1 MDPTRAYAQHHGLGR
16 VERLVRLRGQVDLG
30 NQLGSS
36 AALCLTQAGLFLVA
50 ARDAQ
55 TGTSI
60 NLLDRTDVSYRIGR
74 LSDTLVVGER
84 ELGVPAGKG
93 ERTRQLFA
101 LARLRQGSGRVPCGP
116 FLARHVESPD
126 EVERAWLSGFL
137 AERELCLAWLD
148 SVTRERL
155 DSPIVGGSEVELV
168 FVLTSERAALLALS
182 DLGDLHADSLEG
194 PLVVEPGFGRARI
207 TMGSR
212 QWHSTLGN
220 AGLYSELSHVVQL
233 GRADRL
239 LEVARLN
246 WLGRRSHGGLSFAR
260 KLLDQAAREQDAR
273 ASVLAFLVSAEL
285 DEPEPARPDPTM
297 ALSALAASPASALAE
312 LWVGWEMSAASGR
325 ALLDRLRQRGEAAE
339 PWALELHASVHARM
353 NALLGDGEARAY
365 ADIALAEH
373 MIACGER
380 ERARSVLEARLASL
394 PSEALEDLLPARD
407 ADLTVG
413 GGGQALR
420 VRAHE
425 LLAQARGGAEARD
438 PKARAELARLQPLVV
453 ARVRALVEVA
463 EGDLSSRAQD
473 VLNVLE
479 PLGLVAERERP
490 APDHAKALTDDL
502 LFGLVRH
509 PLAREGGALLG
520 KLQALLASVPIPDQG
535 VLRDYVE
542 QLTPEQQS
550 GAGGALAHAA
560 RLFGL
565 RQLGAFVSRGRKGI
579 GFRSYEG
586 PEAFVLIG
594 GRHLEPESE
603 YRMTPGELAFALGAE
618 VAHLRFGHSRVTS
631 DEVWA
636 GALEKG
642 KQGLDLALGVLPLLR
657 GLKVARRVH
666 QVVQRVPMDALQR
679 AVTSARMLRRGVE
692 KKLGPR
698 HAEPATRGGEMLS
711 AINEEVVAAH
721 RVMQLTADRAGLLLC
736 GDPCAAL
743 RAIMLARSDYR
754 EELPVAEREGIDVV
768 LARRTIDGKMV
779 HQDLA
784 VRVAALLSFYLSDD
798 WVRLRDAVRP
808 RFSDTGN
815 DPEVE

>member
-1 MDPTRAYAQHHGLGR
+1 MMDPARVYSLQHGLGR
-16 VERLVRLRGQVDLG
+16 VDRLVRLRGQVELAPELG
-30 NQLGSS
+30 TS
-36 AALCLTQAGLFLVA
+36 AALCLTSAGLFLIA

-55 TGTSI
+55 TGTAI
-60 NLLDRTDVSYRIGR
+60 DLLERTDVSYRTGK
-74 LSDTLVVGER
+74 LSDTLIVGER
-84 ELGVPAGKG
+84 ELGVPPGKG
-93 ERTRQLFA
+93 ERTRRLFA
-101 LARLRQGSGRVPCGP
+101 LARLRRSAGRLPADAFV
-116 FLARHVESPD
+116 ARHVEAPD
-126 EVERAWLSGFL
+126 EVERAWMSGFL
-137 AERELCLAWLD
+137 ADDETCLAWLD
-148 SVTRERL
+148 SVTKQRVESSL
-155 DSPIVGGSEVELV
+155 LGGIEVELV
-168 FVLTSERAALLALS
+168 FVLTTERAALLALS
-182 DLGDLHADSLEG
+182 EAGDAQLELLDG
-194 PLVVEPGFGRARI
+194 PLVVEPGFGRARVS
-207 TMGSR
+207 MGSR
-212 QWHSTLGN
+212 QWQSTLGN
-220 AGLYSELSHVVQL
+220 AGLYSELAHVVQL

-239 LEVARLN
+239 LEVARQN
-246 WLGRRSHGGLSFAR
+246 WLARRSHGGLSFAR
-260 KLLDQAAREQDAR
+260 KLLDQAAREGDPR

-285 DEPEPARPDPTM
+285 DEPEPARPDPTT
-297 ALSALAASPASALAE
+297 ALAALSGMPATTLSE
-312 LWVGWEMSAASGR
+312 LWVSWELSAAAGR
-325 ALLDRLRQRGEAAE
+325 ALLDRLRPRGALAE
-339 PWALELHASVHARM
+339 PWALELHASVHARID
-353 NALLGDGEARAY
+353 ALLGDGEARAH

-373 MIACGER
+373 MVAVGEC

-407 ADLTVG
+407 ADLTAG
-413 GGGQALR
+413 AGGQALR

-425 LLAQARGGAEARD
+425 LLARARGGVEARD

-463 EGDLSSRAQD
+463 EGDLERRGKD

-479 PLGLVAERERP
+479 PGGLVAERERAVP
-490 APDHAKALTDDL
+490 EHAKALTDDL

-565 RQLGAFVSRGRKGI
+565 RRLGAFVSRGRKGV

-586 PEAFVLIG
+586 PEPFVLIG
-594 GRHLEPESE
+594 GRHLEPDSD
-603 YRMTPGELAFALGAE
+603 YRMTPSELAFALGAE

-657 GLKVARRVH
+657 GLRVARQVH

-679 AVTSARMLRRGVE
+679 TLSGARKIRRGVA

-698 HAEPATRGGEMLS
+698 HADRPAPRSEMLS
-711 AINEEVVAAH
+711 ALNEEVVAAH

-743 RAIMLARSDYR
+743 RAIMLTRSDYQ
-754 EELPVAEREGIDVV
+754 EELAVAEREGIDVV

-784 VRVAALLSFYLSDD
+784 VRVAALLSFYLSED

-808 RFSDTGN
+808 Q
-815 DPEVE
+815 